1 MGILN
6 ILAALK
12 IVTRRSGAEYRKNL
26 YCEEFRGKKAGLDTH
41 GLVHRALARLDFEQ
55 QLQLV
60 QRRSEREYELATDIV
75 VREVVK
81 WCVLMREKGGLTVL
95 PVLDGTSPPAKA
107 ETKAKR
113 ATRAATAR
121 EAVLAAGLD
130 ADPKDMTAAASGCI
144 DSAMIDA
151 MFTALTRAGFKP
163 RVALKEADAELA
175 RMGRSGEADIV
186 ITPDS
191 DLIALGA
198 QPPGYSTQVAVF

>member
-1 MGILN
+1 M
-6 ILAALK
+6 
-12 IVTRRSGAEYRKNL
+12 
-26 YCEEFRGKKAGLDTH
+26 
-41 GLVHRALARLDFEQ
+41 HRALARLDFEL

-75 VREVVK
+75 TVREVVK

-130 ADPKDMTAAASGCI
+130 ADPTSGCI